1 MNPLDYG
8 ILTFLNQ
15 FANRSWTVDTLVFLL
30 AHNYVLKTG
39 LIVGLLGW
47 AWFRRSNTAQA
58 RTILIFGVIASC
70 AGVLVN
76 RLLSLVVPFRVRP
89 MRSDLIDFV
98 LPQTVNPQALLSW
111 SAFPSDNA
119 TLFFGLA
126 ATVYLVSRR
135 AGLVAFAHVLV
146 VVGFARVYLG
156 YHHPTDILAG
166 ALLGVGM
173 VLLVK
178 IASLR
183 EVATRPALTWQAQH
197 PPSFHAALLVM
208 LFLIAMTFEPV
219 YPLAAFGFA
228 TAKATVNLT
237 AVTLTAAL
245 HPR

>member
-1 MNPLDYG
+1 MNPLDYHV
-8 ILTFLNQ
+8 ITFLNQ
-15 FANRSWTVDTLVFLL
+15 FANRSWTFDMLVFLL
-30 AHNYVLKTG
+30 AQNYVLKTG
-39 LIVGLLGW
+39 LIVALLNW
-47 AWFRRSNTAQA
+47 AWFCRPDTAGARRT
-58 RTILIFGVIASC
+58 LVFGVIASC

-76 RLLSLVVPFRVRP
+76 RLLSLMVPFRVRP
-89 MRSDLIDFV
+89 MRSDVIDFV
-98 LPQTVNPQALLSW
+98 VPQTVNPHSLLSW

-126 ATVYLVSRR
+126 TTIYLVSRR
-135 AGLVAFAHVLV
+135 AGLVAFAHVLL

-166 ALLGVGM
+166 GLLGVGM

-183 EVATRPALTWQAQH
+183 TAITRPPLAWQAQH
-197 PPSFHAALLVM
+197 PPSFHAALFVM
-208 LFLIAMTFEPV
+208 MFLIAMTFEPV
-219 YPLAAFGFA
+219 YPLAAFALA

-245 HPR
+245 HHR